1 MRILPFLTAAFV
13 TVGLVTALDVQL
25 KIGTSKAPRLGYFLS
40 PQQGFWKNAEKINTD
55 FNALVIANELKGDVD
70 VTIDDRLVPH
80 IYAQHDQDAYFVQG
94 YLHAKFRL
102 WQMDF
107 QTRVAAGR
115 LSEIA
120 GADKLSIDRFFRRL
134 GMVYG
139 AEQTEAYINENNP
152 VMKATVDAYTAGVNA
167 YLKQLDP
174 ADLPF
179 EYKLMNYA
187 PENWTPK
194 KTYLFLMF
202 MSYDLTG
209 RSATADL
216 QLTNTR
222 DYLGYD
228 LFDKLYTNQ
237 QDSLDP
243 IIPKGT
249 AYLKPSIIPIKP
261 ATADLAYLHIN
272 NAQLAANNTNTS
284 EGPEA
289 PNKNNGSNN
298 WAVAGSKT
306 KSGRP
311 ILCSDPHLGLNL
323 PSLWYEVQI
332 TTPTHSTYGA
342 SFPGSPAVII
352 GFNDSVAWG
361 VTNAG
366 RDVLDYYELKFKD
379 STQNEY
385 WYNGAWKATTKRVE
399 VIKVKDSADV
409 IEDIAM
415 THWGPTMFDAHY
427 QNSQSKGRTLAVQWT
442 GHNASTGVETFY
454 KLNRAKNFEDYLGAI
469 SLWKCPGQNFVFASK
484 TGDIAIKQQGSF
496 IARWERQGD
505 FIMPGE
511 DSSYA
516 WQGIIPTD
524 ENPLI
529 KNPLRGYVSSANQKS
544 TDATYP
550 YYLGTAASFPLYR
563 GISVNKRLNTMNQ
576 ITPED
581 MQGLQT
587 DNYNVFAEN
596 ARPALMK
603 FIQLDKLSTDA
614 KRMVGIMTNWNLY
627 NNEHEKGITIFKT
640 IWDSVEDAVWG
651 DELISAPLPLT
662 KPEAFV
668 LLDQMNKDSNF
679 SVADDIRTKERIE
692 TLKEQ
697 VNVGVEKATKELVRL
712 ENENKLEWSS
722 FKATRVLH
730 LTKMPALSRLNLPI
744 GGGVNIVNATSENHG
759 PSWRMVVH
767 LTDEIEAYGLYPGG
781 QSGNPGSPYYD
792 SFIDYWAA
800 GKYYRLLFLPKE
812 KLESNPHTKWHITF
826 KKVSA

>member
-1 MRILPFLTAAFV
+1 MRLLPLLASAIVTIGLTAV
-13 TVGLVTALDVQL
+13 LNMQL
-25 KIGTSKAPRLGYFLS
+25 PIGSTKSPRLGYFLS
-40 PQQGFWKNAEKINTD
+40 PQHGFWKNAEKV
-55 FNALVIANELKGDVD
+55 NANFDASIIANDLKGNVD
-70 VTIDDRLVPH
+70 VYMDDRLVPH
-80 IYAQHDQDAYFVQG
+80 IYADHDEDAYFVQG
-94 YLHAKFRL
+94 YLHAKYRL

-107 QTRVAAGR
+107 QTRVASGR

-139 AEQTEAYINENNP
+139 AEQTEAYINEHNP

-167 YLKQLDP
+167 YLKQLSP
-174 ADLPF
+174 EDLPF

-187 PENWTPK
+187 PEEWTSK

-209 RSATADL
+209 RAASADL

-228 LFDKLYTNQ
+228 LFNTLYTNQ

-249 AYLKPSIIPIKP
+249 LFAQPSITPMQPIGADIAYLKKQDSS
-261 ATADLAYLHIN
+261 T
-272 NAQLAANNTNTS
+272 NASAVNNT
-284 EGPEA
+284 PEA
-289 PNKNNGSNN
+289 PDKNNGSNN
-298 WAVAGSKT
+298 WAVSGSKT

-352 GFNDSVAWG
+352 GFNDSLAWG

-379 STQNEY
+379 NTQKEY
-385 WYNGAWKATTKRVE
+385 WFNGKWQATTNRQE

-409 IEDIAM
+409 IENIAM
-415 THWGPTMFDAHY
+415 THWGPAMFDAHY
-427 QNSQSKGRTLAVQWT
+427 QNPQSKGRNLAVKWT

-454 KLNRAKNFEDYLGAI
+454 KLNRAKNFDDYLSAI

-496 IARWERQGD
+496 VARWDRQGD
-505 FIMPGE
+505 FIMPGQ
-511 DSSYA
+511 DSSYD

-524 ENPLI
+524 ENPMI
-529 KNPLRGYVSSANQKS
+529 KNPERGFVSSANQKS
-544 TDATYP
+544 VDPTYP
-550 YYLGTAASFPLYR
+550 YYLGTASSFPLYR
-563 GISVNKRLNTMNQ
+563 GISVNKRLGNMNQ
-576 ITPED
+576 ITAKD
-581 MQGLQT
+581 MQLLQT
-587 DNYNVFAEN
+587 DNYNVFAEA

-603 FIQLDKLSTDA
+603 FIDPTTLSGDA
-614 KRMVGIMTNWNLY
+614 NRMVSMMTSWNLY
-627 NNEHEKGITIFKT
+627 NNENEKGITVFRI
-640 IWDSVEDAVWG
+640 IWDSVETSVWG
-651 DELISAPLPLT
+651 DELAGSPIPLT
-662 KPEAFV
+662 APESYV
-668 LLDQMNKDSNF
+668 LLDQMNKDSNW
-679 SVADDIRTKERIE
+679 SVADDITTKNKIE

-697 VNVGVEKATKELVRL
+697 VNVGIEKATKILLEL
-712 ENENKLEWSS
+712 EKENKLSWSV
-722 FKATRVLH
+722 FKATRVSH
-730 LTKMPALSRLNLPI
+730 LTKVPALSRLNLPI
-744 GGGVNIVNATSENHG
+744 GGGENIINATSEAHG

-792 SFIDYWAA
+792 TFVNYWAA

-812 KLESNPHTKWHITF
+812 KLVANERTKWHIQF
-826 KKVSA
+826 KTI

>member
-1 MRILPFLTAAFV
+1 MRLLPFLASAIV
-13 TVGLVTALDVQL
+13 TVSLVTLFNTQL
-25 KIGTSKAPRLGYFLS
+25 PVGGSKTPKLGYFLS
-40 PQQGFWKNAEKINTD
+40 PQQGFWKNAEKVNTNFD
-55 FNALVIANELKGDVD
+55 AHVLANNLKGKVD
-70 VTIDDRLVPH
+70 VYMDDRLVPH
-80 IYAQHDQDAYFVQG
+80 IYAEHDEDAYFVQG
-94 YLHAKFRL
+94 YLHAQFRL

-107 QTRVAAGR
+107 QTRVASGR

-120 GADKLSIDRFFRRL
+120 GADKLSIDKFFRRL

-139 AEQTEAYINENNP
+139 AEQTEKMINETNP

-167 YLKQLDP
+167 YLKQLSP
-174 ADLPF
+174 ENLPF
-179 EYKLMNYA
+179 EYKLMNYQ
-187 PENWTPK
+187 PEEWTAK

-209 RSATADL
+209 RSASADL

-228 LFDKLYTNQ
+228 LFDQLYTNQ

-243 IIPKGT
+243 IIPRGT
-249 AYLKPSIIPIKP
+249 EF
-261 ATADLAYLHIN
+261 ATASIYPKAPINADFAYLHKKDSN
-272 NAQLAANNTNTS
+272 VMVANATEA
-284 EGPEA
+284 PEA
-289 PNKNNGSNN
+289 PDKNNGSNN
-298 WAVAGSKT
+298 WAVSGSKT

-352 GFNDSVAWG
+352 GFNDSLAWG

-385 WYNGAWKATTKRVE
+385 WYNGAWKATTKRTE

-409 IEDIAM
+409 VEEIAM
-415 THWGPTMFDAHY
+415 THWGPAMYDAHY
-427 QNSQSKGRTLAVQWT
+427 QNPQSKGRNLAVKWT
-442 GHNASTGVETFY
+442 AHEASTGVETFY
-454 KLNRAKNFEDYLGAI
+454 KLNRAKNTEDYLSAI
-469 SLWKCPGQNFVFASK
+469 SLWKCPGQNFVMATK
-484 TGDIAIKQQGSF
+484 TGDIAIKQQGAF
-496 IARWERQGD
+496 VARWDRQGD
-505 FIMPGE
+505 FIMPGD

-516 WQGIIPTD
+516 WQGLIPID
-524 ENPLI
+524 ENPFI
-529 KNPLRGYVSSANQKS
+529 KNPERGFVSSANQKS
-544 TDATYP
+544 VDATYP
-550 YYLGTAASFPLYR
+550 YYLGTASSFPLYR
-563 GISVNKRLNTMNQ
+563 GISVNKQLAAMSN
-576 ITPED
+576 ITAED
-581 MQGLQT
+581 MQALQT
-587 DNYNVFAEN
+587 NNYNVFAEM

-603 FIQLDKLSTDA
+603 FVQMESLSPAAKL
-614 KRMVGIMTNWNLY
+614 MVNKMNQWDLY
-627 NNEHEKGITIFKT
+627 NHPSSEGITIFKV
-640 IWDSVEDAVWG
+640 IWDSVENAVWA
-651 DELISAPLPLT
+651 DELAGSPIPLT
-662 KPEAFV
+662 KPEAYV
-668 LLDQMNKDSNF
+668 LVEKMLKDSNF
-679 SVADDIRTKERIE
+679 SVADDINTTNKVE

-697 VNVGVEKATKELVRL
+697 VLVGIEKATLKLTEL
-712 ENENKLEWSS
+712 EKENKLSWAA

-730 LTKMPALSRLNLPI
+730 LTKTNALSRLNLPI
-744 GGGVNIVNATSENHG
+744 GGGVNIINATSENHG

-792 SFIDYWAA
+792 SFVDTWAA

-812 KLESNPHTKWHITF
+812 KLKANEHTKWHIQF
-826 KKVSA
+826 SKA

>member
-1 MRILPFLTAAFV
+1 MRLLPLLASAIVTIGLTAA
-13 TVGLVTALDVQL
+13 LNMQL
-25 KIGTSKAPRLGYFLS
+25 PIGSTKSPRLGYFLS
-40 PQQGFWKNAEKINTD
+40 PQHGFWKNAEKV
-55 FNALVIANELKGDVD
+55 NANFDASIVANDLKGNVD
-70 VTIDDRLVPH
+70 VYMDDRLVPH
-80 IYAQHDQDAYFVQG
+80 IYADHDDDAYFVQG
-94 YLHAKFRL
+94 YLHAKYRL

-139 AEQTEAYINENNP
+139 AEQTEAYINEHNP

-167 YLKQLDP
+167 YLKQLSP
-174 ADLPF
+174 EDLPF

-187 PENWTPK
+187 PEEWTPK

-209 RSATADL
+209 RSASADL

-228 LFDKLYTNQ
+228 LFNTLFTNQ

-249 AYLKPSIIPIKP
+249 LFAQPSITPMQPIGADIAYLKKQDSS
-261 ATADLAYLHIN
+261 T
-272 NAQLAANNTNTS
+272 NASAVNNT
-284 EGPEA
+284 PEA
-289 PNKNNGSNN
+289 PDKNNGSNN
-298 WAVAGSKT
+298 WAVSGSKT
-306 KSGRP
+306 RSGRP

-352 GFNDSVAWG
+352 GFNDSLAWG

-379 STQNEY
+379 STQKEY
-385 WYNGAWKATTKRVE
+385 WFNGNWLATTNRQE

-409 IEDIAM
+409 IENIAM
-415 THWGPTMFDAHY
+415 THWGPAMFDAHY
-427 QNSQSKGRTLAVQWT
+427 QNLQSKGRNLAVKWT
-442 GHNASTGVETFY
+442 GLNASTGVETFY
-454 KLNRAKNFEDYLGAI
+454 KLNRAKNFDDYLSAI

-496 IARWERQGD
+496 VARWERQGD
-505 FIMPGE
+505 FIMPGQ
-511 DSSYA
+511 DSSYD
-516 WQGIIPTD
+516 WQGIIPND
-524 ENPLI
+524 ENPMI
-529 KNPLRGYVSSANQKS
+529 KNPERGFVSSANQKS
-544 TDATYP
+544 VDPTYP
-550 YYLGTAASFPLYR
+550 YYLGTASSFPLYR
-563 GISVNKRLNTMNQ
+563 GISVNKRLGIMNQ
-576 ITPED
+576 ITAND
-581 MQGLQT
+581 MQLLQT
-587 DNYNVFAEN
+587 DNYNVFAEA

-603 FIQLDKLSTDA
+603 FIDLSTLSADA
-614 KRMVGIMTNWNLY
+614 SRMVNIMTSWNLY
-627 NNEHEKGITIFKT
+627 NNKNEKGITVFKI
-640 IWDSVEDAVWG
+640 IWDSVETSVWG
-651 DELISAPLPLT
+651 DELAGSPIPLT
-662 KPEAFV
+662 APESYV
-668 LLDQMNKDSNF
+668 LLDQMNKDSNW
-679 SVADDIRTKERIE
+679 SVADDVTTKNKIE

-697 VNVGVEKATKELVRL
+697 VNVGVEKATKILLEL
-712 ENENKLEWSS
+712 EKENKLSWSS
-722 FKATRVLH
+722 FKATRVSH
-730 LTKMPALSRLNLPI
+730 LTKIPALSRLNLPI
-744 GGGVNIVNATSENHG
+744 GGGENIINATTDLHG

-792 SFIDYWAA
+792 TFVNYWAA

-812 KLESNPHTKWHITF
+812 KLVANERTKWHIQF
-826 KKVSA
+826 KTI

>member
-1 MRILPFLTAAFV
+1 MRLLPLLASAFV
-13 TVGLVTALDVQL
+13 TIGLTTVLNIQL
-25 KIGTSKAPRLGYFLS
+25 PIGSTKSPRLGYFLS
-40 PQQGFWKNAEKINTD
+40 PQHGFWKNAEKIN
-55 FNALVIANELKGDVD
+55 ANFDATILADELKGNVD
-70 VTIDDRLVPH
+70 VYMDDRLVPH
-80 IYAQHDQDAYFVQG
+80 IYADHDEDAYFVQG
-94 YLHAKFRL
+94 YLHAKYRL

-139 AEQTEAYINENNP
+139 AEQTEAYINEHNP
-152 VMKATVDAYTAGVNA
+152 VMKTTVDAYSAGVNA
-167 YLKQLDP
+167 YLKQLSP
-174 ADLPF
+174 EDLPF

-187 PENWTPK
+187 PEEWTPK

-209 RSATADL
+209 RSASADL

-228 LFDKLYTNQ
+228 LFNTLYTNL

-249 AYLKPSIIPIKP
+249 LFAQPSITPIKPIGADIAYLKKQDSN
-261 ATADLAYLHIN
+261 LN
-272 NAQLAANNTNTS
+272 AANISNS
-284 EGPEA
+284 PAA
-289 PNKNNGSNN
+289 PDKNNGSNN
-298 WAVAGSKT
+298 WAVSGSKT

-352 GFNDSVAWG
+352 GFNDSLAWG

-379 STQNEY
+379 STQKEY
-385 WYNGAWKATTKRVE
+385 WFNGNWQATTNRQE
-399 VIKVKDSADV
+399 IIKVKDSADV
-409 IEDIAM
+409 VENIAM
-415 THWGPTMFDAHY
+415 THWGPAMYDAHY
-427 QNSQSKGRTLAVQWT
+427 QNPQSLGRNLAVKWT

-454 KLNRAKNFEDYLGAI
+454 KLNRAKNYDDYLNAI

-484 TGDIAIKQQGSF
+484 SGDIAIKQQGSF
-496 IARWERQGD
+496 VARWDRQGD
-505 FIMPGE
+505 FIMPGQ
-511 DSSYA
+511 DSSYD
-516 WQGIIPTD
+516 WQGIIPND
-524 ENPLI
+524 ENPMI
-529 KNPLRGYVSSANQKS
+529 KNPERGFVSSANQKS
-544 TDATYP
+544 VDPTYP
-550 YYLGTAASFPLYR
+550 YYLGTASSFPLYR
-563 GISVNKRLNTMNQ
+563 GISVNKRLQNMNQ
-576 ITPED
+576 ITAKD
-581 MQGLQT
+581 MQLLQT
-587 DNYNVFAEN
+587 DNYNVFAEV

-603 FIQLDKLSTDA
+603 FIDPFTLSADA
-614 KRMVGIMTNWNLY
+614 SRMVNKMTSWNLY
-627 NNEHEKGITIFKT
+627 NNENEEGITVFKV
-640 IWDSVEDAVWG
+640 IWDSVENAVWG
-651 DELISAPLPLT
+651 DELSGSPIPLT
-662 KPEAFV
+662 KPESFV
-668 LLDQMNKDSNF
+668 LLDQMNKDTNW
-679 SVADDIRTKERIE
+679 SVADDIFTKNKME

-697 VNVGVEKATKELVRL
+697 VNVGVEKATKILVAL
-712 ENENKLEWSS
+712 EKEGKLTWSA
-722 FKATRVLH
+722 FKSTRVLH
-730 LTKMPALSRLNLPI
+730 LTKIPALSRLNLPI
-744 GGGVNIVNATSENHG
+744 GGGVNIINATTDVHG

-792 SFIDYWAA
+792 TFVNYWAA

-812 KLESNPHTKWHITF
+812 KLVANERTKWHIQF
-826 KKVSA
+826 KSI

>member
-1 MRILPFLTAAFV
+1 MRLLPLIASAV
-13 TVGLVTALDVQL
+13 ATVGLVAVLNTQL
-25 KIGTSKAPRLGYFLS
+25 PSGASKTPKLGYFLS
-40 PQQGFWKNAEKINTD
+40 PQHGFWKNAEKVDASFDASIV
-55 FNALVIANELKGDVD
+55 AGELKGNVD
-70 VTIDDRLVPH
+70 VYMDDRLVPH
-80 IYAQHDQDAYFVQG
+80 IYADHDEDAYFVQG

-107 QTRVAAGR
+107 QTRVASGR

-139 AEQTEAYINENNP
+139 AEQTEKYINENNP

-167 YLKQLDP
+167 YIKQLAP
-174 ADLPF
+174 ENMPL
-179 EYKLMNYA
+179 EYKLMNYQ
-187 PENWTPK
+187 PEEWTPK

-222 DYLGYD
+222 DYLGFD

-249 AYLKPSIIPIKP
+249 VFAKPSIVPVKPAGSDIAYLKKQDQNSMAGKVS
-261 ATADLAYLHIN
+261 A
-272 NAQLAANNTNTS
+272 S
-284 EGPEA
+284 PEA
-289 PNKNNGSNN
+289 PDKNNGSNN
-298 WAVAGSKT
+298 WAVSGTKT

-352 GFNDSVAWG
+352 GFNDSLAWG

-379 STQNEY
+379 STQKEY
-385 WYNGAWKATTKRVE
+385 WFNGSWQATTNRQE
-399 VIKVKDSADV
+399 IIKVKDSADV
-409 IEDIAM
+409 VENIAM
-415 THWGPTMFDAHY
+415 TNWGPAMFDKFY
-427 QNSQSKGRTLAVQWT
+427 QNPQSKGRNLAVKWT

-454 KLNRAKNFEDYLGAI
+454 KLNRAKNFDDYLTAI

-496 IARWERQGD
+496 VARWDRQGD
-505 FIMPGE
+505 FVMPGQ
-511 DSSYA
+511 DSSYD
-516 WQGIIPTD
+516 WQGIIPNE
-524 ENPLI
+524 ENPMI
-529 KNPLRGYVSSANQKS
+529 KNPERGFVSSANQKS
-544 TDATYP
+544 VDPSYP
-550 YYLGTAASFPLYR
+550 YYLGTASSFPLYR
-563 GISVNKRLNTMNQ
+563 GISVNKRLHTMNQ
-576 ITPED
+576 ITAED
-581 MQGLQT
+581 MQHLQT
-587 DNYNVFAEN
+587 DNYNVFAEV

-603 FIQLDKLSTDA
+603 FIEPSKLSADA
-614 KRMVGIMTNWNLY
+614 QRMVKEMTNWNLY
-627 NNEHEKGITIFKT
+627 NNGNEKGITVFKI

-651 DELISAPLPLT
+651 DELAGSPIPLT
-662 KPEAFV
+662 KPEAYV

-679 SVADDIRTKERIE
+679 TVADDIRTKGKVE

-697 VNVGVEKATKELVRL
+697 VNLGVENATKKLVAL
-712 ENENKLEWSS
+712 EKEGKLEWAL
-722 FKATRVLH
+722 FKATRVSH
-730 LTKMPALSRLNLPI
+730 LTKIPALSRLNLPI
-744 GGGVNIVNATSENHG
+744 GGGVNIINATSEAHG

-792 SFIDYWAA
+792 TFVDYWAA

-812 KLESNPHTKWHITF
+812 KLVAHERTKWHIQFT
-826 KKVSA
+826 KA